1 MNLNQK
7 YIDYCK
13 PKLGKLLN
21 SVRLDKV
28 YHRAETNYIYYYD
41 SENNE
46 IEVIDFLGGYG
57 ASLFGHNHPELV
69 DAALENFK
77 QKRPFNAQASCRGQ
91 AGLLCEK
98 LNQMMYDRNR
108 RNYVITLANTGTE
121 AIEAAIKHAELY
133 QYNRIKAIIDQESN
147 QVTYLR
153 KKCLTNNIKPSN
165 EFMHDLIEK
174 IGVSPVNT
182 FENMLLAINEYNYN
196 AFQKKPLFISVK
208 RGFHGKTTGAVKLTD
223 NKLYKEPFGRIGIE
237 VHFVEDGQVDSLR
250 KVINKST
257 ITYYSLKINGQNE
270 VFLEEKN
277 YINISGMFIEPLQGE
292 GGIHI
297 IDKDFLK
304 TCREITAQD
313 KIPLV
318 FDEIQCGMGRTGS
331 FLFSEQLGVVADY
344 YLLSKSLGGGISKVS
359 ALLIDSDLYED
370 EFGMIHSSTFAED
383 DHSSAIA
390 LKALDILDRNDEI
403 YRTCTLRGRYL
414 LDGLER
420 IRGFYPTVIQ
430 GVRGAGLMLGI
441 EFQCQDSTN
450 SGIFR
455 VISEQNLLG
464 YIISGYLLH
473 EHRIRVAPT
482 MSSNITIRLEP
493 SAYISVEDC
502 RKFLLAIERLC
513 EIIFKQNIYELIKFI
528 VGAETYEIYH
538 PVENYRIAETGNKLK
553 ANDAFGIK
561 KVAFLGHFIESKHLI
576 LWNRAFS
583 GFSAEQLDELFEKLF
598 ELINPS
604 VNTECIISSIT
615 GDKVQLVFIGL
626 FITSKIISKHF
637 NSRNLKIVNAKIDAA
652 VQIAKQKGC
661 RVIGFGGF
669 TSIVTHNC
677 QNIITDTIGL
687 TSGNSLTVAMGMEA
701 MLKMATQTSIE
712 LGNACLAVVGAAGN
726 IASVYSE
733 ILAERVP
740 RIILIGNKGREKF
753 TRKVAEKI
761 YYNAFLEILK
771 HKSEQTRK
779 IDELTGIS
787 KVIYQTDSVR
797 NLLDKYEISEE
808 LGGIIFN
815 NLENELKNAVPII
828 VTSDYSFLKE
838 ANLILSASN
847 SPLPVIFPE
856 MLAATPVVICD
867 IAVPADVD
875 ESVREKCKNVL
886 VIKGGLVKLPLNKE
900 FSLPGMPLDKG
911 EVYACMSETMVMG
924 LSGILED
931 YSYGVIDKA
940 RVNKIMQ
947 LAKLHGFEL
956 GGMKT
961 EASF

>member
-1 MNLNQK
+1 MGLNQK
-7 YIDYCK
+7 YTDYCK

-21 SVRLDKV
+21 SIRLDKV
-28 YHRAETNYIYYYD
+28 YHRAEFNYIYYND
-41 SENNE
+41 NENNE

-69 DAALENFK
+69 EVALENFK

-98 LNQMMYDRNR
+98 LNQMMYARNR
-108 RNYVITLANTGTE
+108 RNYVIALANTGTE

-133 QYNRIKAIIDQESN
+133 QHYRIKAIIDKESK
-147 QVTYLR
+147 QVANIR
-153 KKCLTNNIKPSN
+153 KKCLSSNLKRSN
-165 EFMHDLIEK
+165 EFMDILIEK
-174 IGVSPVNT
+174 IGASPDNT
-182 FENMLLAINEYNYN
+182 FENMLLSINDFNYN
-196 AFQKKPLFISVK
+196 AFKKKPLFIGVK
-208 RGFHGKTTGAVKLTD
+208 RGFHGKTTGAVKLTYC
-223 NKLYKEPFGRIGIE
+223 KLYKEPFERIGIE
-237 VHFVEDGQVDSLR
+237 VHFVEDGQIDSLW
-250 KVINKST
+250 KIINKSG
-257 ITYYSLKINGQNE
+257 ITYYSLIINEENE

-304 TCREITAQD
+304 ACREITTQY
-313 KIPLV
+313 KIPLI

-331 FLFSEQLGVVADY
+331 FLFSEQQGVVADY
-344 YLLSKSLGGGISKVS
+344 YLLSKSLGGGISKIS
-359 ALLIDSDLYED
+359 ALLIDAKLYED
-370 EFGMIHSSTFAED
+370 EFGVIHSSTFAED

-403 YRTCTLRGRYL
+403 YNSCTLRGRYL
-414 LDGLER
+414 VDGLER
-420 IRGFYPTVIQ
+420 IRRLYPSVIQ
-430 GVRGAGLMLGI
+430 EVRGAGLMLGI

-455 VISEQNLLG
+455 LIFEQNLLG

-493 SAYISVEDC
+493 SAYIGVEDC
-502 RKFLLAIERLC
+502 RKLLLAVERLC

-528 VGAETYEIYH
+528 VGAETYGDYP
-538 PVENYRIAETGNKLK
+538 PVENYRIEEANHKLMVTDDTGV
-553 ANDAFGIK
+553 K
-561 KVAFLGHFIESKHLI
+561 KVAFLGHFIEAKHLV

-583 GFSAEQLDELFEKLF
+583 GFSEAQLDELFERLF
-598 ELINPS
+598 ELINPAI
-604 VNTECIISSIT
+604 NTECIISSIT
-615 GDKVQLVFIGL
+615 GDKVQLVFIGI
-626 FITSKIISKHF
+626 FITSKIISKHY
-637 NSRNLKIVNAKIDAA
+637 NNRNVKIVSAKIDAA
-652 VQIAKQKGC
+652 VEIAKKKGC
-661 RVIGFGGF
+661 KVIGFGGF

-677 QNIITDTIGL
+677 QNITIDTIGL
-687 TSGNSLTVAMGMEA
+687 TSGNSLTVAMGLEA
-701 MLKMATQTSIE
+701 MLKMADQTSIE
-712 LGNACLAVVGAAGN
+712 LNNACLAIVGAAGN

-733 ILAERVP
+733 ILAEYVP
-740 RIILIGNKGREKF
+740 RLILIGNKGKEKF
-753 TRKVAEKI
+753 IRKVAEKI

-771 HKSEQTRK
+771 NKDANQN
-779 IDELTGIS
+779 IDDFKGIS
-787 KVIYQTDSVR
+787 KIIYQTNSVH
-797 NLLDKYEISEE
+797 NLLDKYEVSEE
-808 LGGIIFN
+808 LGGIIFD
-815 NLENELKNAVPII
+815 NLENELKNLAPII
-828 VTSDYSFLKE
+828 VTSDYSYLKE

-856 MLAATPVVICD
+856 MLATTPVVICD

-875 ESVREKCKNVL
+875 ESVREKCKNIS

-900 FSLPGMPLDKG
+900 FSLPGIPLDKG
-911 EVYACMSETMVMG
+911 EVYACMSETMVLG

-931 YSYGVIDKA
+931 YSYGAIDKA

-956 GGMKT
+956 GGVNNK
-961 EASF
+961 ASF